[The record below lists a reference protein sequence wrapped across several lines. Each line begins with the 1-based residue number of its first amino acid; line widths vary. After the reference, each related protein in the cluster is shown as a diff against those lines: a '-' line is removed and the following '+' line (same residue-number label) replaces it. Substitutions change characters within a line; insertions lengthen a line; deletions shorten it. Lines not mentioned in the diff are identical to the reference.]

1 MSAVRINHEL
11 VLVTMDCCSCA
22 VVYAMPEYLQERAK
36 RDGNTF
42 YCPNGHPQSY
52 TKSENDRLREKL
64 DEQTRV
70 ATREAQRAANTELI
84 AQTAEAE
91 TTKIKRKLKT
101 IEKRVHAGV
110 CPCCNRTFQ
119 NLARHMATKHK
130 DVSN

>member
-11 VLVTMDCCSCA
+11 VLTTMNCCICG
-22 VVYAMPEYLQERAK
+22 VVFAMPEHMRARAQEN
-36 RDGNTF
+36 GNSF
-42 YCPNGHPQSY
+42 YCPNGHSQSY
-52 TKSENDRLREKL
+52 SESESDRLRKKL

-70 ATREAQRAANTELI
+70 ATREAQRAAN
-84 AQTAEAE
+84 AEAE
-91 TTKIKRKLKT
+91 TSKIKRKLKT
-101 IEKRVHAGV
+101 VEKRVHAGV